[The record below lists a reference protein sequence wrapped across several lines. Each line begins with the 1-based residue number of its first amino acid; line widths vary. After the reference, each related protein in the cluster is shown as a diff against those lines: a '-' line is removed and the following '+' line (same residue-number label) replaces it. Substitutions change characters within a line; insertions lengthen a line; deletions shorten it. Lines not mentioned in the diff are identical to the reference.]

1 MAKMLKLL
9 SKDEPFCYCIL
20 AHHCLNYTE
29 LCYPK
34 LSAVQCQKVSC
45 KYGAYITEFISRLN
59 LSKSCQATGLFPT
72 HTALTRMENIS
83 TDQLMVQPWVYCYHS
98 WGLLSKVE
106 IPKLL

>member
-20 AHHCLNYTE
+20 AHHRLNHTE
-29 LCYPK
+29 LAYPK

-59 LSKSCQATGLFPT
+59 LSQKLSGHRAFSNP
-72 HTALTRMENIS
+72 
-83 TDQLMVQPWVYCYHS
+83 YCIGTY
-98 WGLLSKVE
+98 GE
-106 IPKLL
+106 YIN